1 MSASLFLL
9 TAVMFVGACGPGG
22 SARGPAS
29 HSGASRSASS
39 PATQASGASDAGQ
52 AEKAALEQSFPGR
65 ESLGDGFG
73 RLRQG
78 IGNTLAATPKGVLS
92 VTFAFVCTGG
102 AKVSFTF
109 EAGGKEVRSAA
120 PAHTCGKSV
129 FQQSLTVSRGGPVG
143 FSADVTGSD
152 GGGFAYS
159 YYVEKKQLP

>member
-9 TAVMFVGACGPGG
+9 AAVMFIGACGPGG

-29 HSGASRSASS
+29 HSGASRSAS
-39 PATQASGASDAGQ
+39 AQASEAGQ
-52 AEKAALEQSFPGR
+52 AEKAVLEQSFPGR

-73 RLRQG
+73 KLRQE

-120 PAHTCGKSV
+120 PAPTCDKSV
-129 FQQSLTVSRGGPVG
+129 FQRSLTVSRGGPVG